1 MLYKLTKQPPLPPH
15 FRPTATAG
23 TRTTPSS
30 LDSLHV
36 KESDDGEEEDDESS
50 DAETY
55 YEEET
60 DLRDGNLLMIDQLWL
75 WAIDTSKRL
84 KG

>member
-1 MLYKLTKQPPLPPH
+1 M
-15 FRPTATAG
+15 
-23 TRTTPSS
+23 
-30 LDSLHV
+30 HV